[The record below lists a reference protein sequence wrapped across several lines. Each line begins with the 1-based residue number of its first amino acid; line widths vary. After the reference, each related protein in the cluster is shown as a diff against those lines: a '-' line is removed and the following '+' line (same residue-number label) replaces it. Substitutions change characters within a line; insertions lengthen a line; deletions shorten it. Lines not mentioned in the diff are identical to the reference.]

1 MLPPLVEVRH
11 HQLHHEVSSEMLVV
25 EILQDKAARPE
36 GEHCARIFVPFLL
49 ELEAEMLIEALA
61 CAEVFRGQKWTKRSD
76 DWRPRVHGEIPSR
89 QRVRGYAFPALGAN
103 PSARCAPPQRRAS
116 GESRQTP
123 RISKVLE
130 PPRPPL
136 VLRHFLQNHHCLCL
150 AENGE
155 LGRAVW
161 PLRLGLWGRSLPCD
175 RDDGN
180 EMSLD
185 ATDATLETAAVR
197 QSGFFGG
204 NQRRLE

>member
-1 MLPPLVEVRH
+1 
-11 HQLHHEVSSEMLVV
+11 MLVV
-25 EILQDKAARPE
+25 EILQDKAARSE

-49 ELEAEMLIEALA
+49 EPEAEMLIEALA
-61 CAEVFRGQKWTKRSD
+61 CAEVLRG
-76 DWRPRVHGEIPSR
+76 
-89 QRVRGYAFPALGAN
+89 
-103 PSARCAPPQRRAS
+103 
-116 GESRQTP
+116 QTP
-123 RISKVLE
+123 RMSKVLE

-150 AENGE
+150 AKNGE

-161 PLRLGLWGRSLPCD
+161 PLWLGLFGRSLPRD

-180 EMSLD
+180 EMPLD